1 MQKNDT
7 IELLRECDSGVKM
20 GISSIDE
27 VIDRVDSNELKEIL
41 QHSKEGHANLD
52 KDLHKLLSQFDAP
65 EGEPNPVA
73 KSMSWVKIN
82 VKLAAKETDKVVAD
96 LITDGCDMG
105 IKSLHK
111 YLNKYPAADREVIQA
126 TRRLIDIEES
136 LRRDLKAYL

>member
-1 MQKNDT
+1 MENNDT
-7 IELLRECDSGVKM
+7 IELLRECDAGVKM
-20 GISSIDE
+20 GISSIEE
-27 VIDRVDSNELKEIL
+27 VVDRVDSEDLREIL
-41 QHSKEGHANLD
+41 HHSKEGHTDLD
-52 KDLHKLLSQFDAP
+52 KDLHKLLTQFDAP

-73 KSMSWVKIN
+73 KSMSWMKIN

-111 YLNKYPAADREVIQA
+111 YLNKYQAADREVVQI